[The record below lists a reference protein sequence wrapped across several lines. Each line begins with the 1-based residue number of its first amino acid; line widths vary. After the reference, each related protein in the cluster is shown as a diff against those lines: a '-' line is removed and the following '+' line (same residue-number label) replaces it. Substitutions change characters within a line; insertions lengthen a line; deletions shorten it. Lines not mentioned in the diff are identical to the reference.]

1 MRDDIGDEDE
11 IDTEEINELKDQLTE
26 AGFDDNEVQNIITL
40 VENSITLVEN
50 SGGIENANDFLK
62 SIVDAAGIDWEAEN
76 SD

>member
-40 VENSITLVEN
+40 VENS
-50 SGGIENANDFLK
+50 GGIENANDFLK